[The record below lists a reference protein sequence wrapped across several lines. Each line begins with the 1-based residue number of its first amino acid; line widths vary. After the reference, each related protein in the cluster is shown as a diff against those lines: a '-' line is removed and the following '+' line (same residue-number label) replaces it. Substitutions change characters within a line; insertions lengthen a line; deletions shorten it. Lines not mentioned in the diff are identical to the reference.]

1 MNDILVIGGGI
12 GGLAAA
18 LGTSNIGRKVAVLE
32 RAPEFGEIGAGIQL
46 APNAMAVLNKLGL
59 LDEIDK
65 YTVYPK
71 RLVLRDAFTGKEL
84 APLDL
89 GETFKQKY
97 GFSYCVIHRSDLH
110 RVLLEACKKNP
121 SITLLNNQLIESV
134 EETADGVIATN
145 SRNEHFF
152 GKAAIGADGLR
163 SNVRKLISHDQPV
176 CSKYVAYRGTIPI
189 TEISPDSELDDVI
202 MWIGPHLHVVQYPV
216 RRGELYNQVV
226 VFETY
231 EYKEDSDDWGT
242 PEEMERRFQGCHPLV
257 QQALSFIQRQI
268 RWPMYDRRPIDNW
281 TKGNLTLL
289 GDAAHPMLQYIAQ
302 GGCQALEDS
311 SYLTAMLKKYGE
323 NYEKAFHDYQEERI
337 PRSAKVQ
344 NTARLF
350 GKMIHADDPVFTLLR
365 DAYLGK
371 RGAQDYDVVE
381 WLYGYRPAADKQN
394 INL

>member
-1 MNDILVIGGGI
+1 M
-12 GGLAAA
+12 
-18 LGTSNIGRKVAVLE
+18 
-32 RAPEFGEIGAGIQL
+32 
-46 APNAMAVLNKLGL
+46 
-59 LDEIDK
+59 
-65 YTVYPK
+65 
-71 RLVLRDAFTGKEL
+71 
-84 APLDL
+84 
-89 GETFKQKY
+89 
-97 GFSYCVIHRSDLH
+97 
-110 RVLLEACKKNP
+110 
-121 SITLLNNQLIESV
+121 

-189 TEISPDSELDDVI
+189 TEISRIQSWMTSLC
-202 MWIGPHLHVVQYPV
+202 GLARTCLHVVQYPV

-323 NYEKAFHDYQEERI
+323 K
-337 PRSAKVQ
+337 
-344 NTARLF
+344 
-350 GKMIHADDPVFTLLR
+350 LR
-365 DAYLGK
+365 K
-371 RGAQDYDVVE
+371 SFS
-381 WLYGYRPAADKQN
+381 
-394 INL
+394 